1 MAVSSVKALING
13 QEYILNYNSS
23 TGKYEAVITAPATS
37 SYNVNTGHYYTV
49 SVTATDDAGNS
60 TTINDQDETFGTY
73 MRLRVVEKVPPVLT
87 ITYPT
92 SGAAI
97 TSNLPTF
104 IWTVTDNDSGV
115 DPDTI
120 GITIDSGSK
129 ITGSSITKT
138 AITGGYT
145 CSYTPSSI
153 LSDGSHTFSV
163 SASDHDRNNAASS
176 DVTFSIDTVPPSLI
190 VTSPVDGLVT
200 NVTTLVVSG
209 VTNDSS
215 ESPVT
220 LTVKLN
226 SGSAEAVTVESD
238 GSFTKVLT
246 LVQGQNTI
254 TVVSTDAAG
263 QSTTVVR
270 TVTLNQYAPV
280 FESVTIYPNP
290 VDAGATYIIS
300 VEVTDV

>member
-23 TGKYEAVITAPATS
+23 TGKYEATITAPATS
-37 SYNVNTGHYYTV
+37 SYNVNTGHYYAV

-60 TTINDQDETFGTY
+60 TTINDQDVTFGTY
-73 MRLRVVEKVPPVLT
+73 MRLHVIEKVPPVLT

-104 IWTVTDNDSGV
+104 TWTVTDNDSGV

-145 CSYTPSSI
+145 CSYTPSTV
-153 LSDGSHTFSV
+153 LNDGSHTFSV
-163 SASDHDRNNAASS
+163 SASDHDGNDATSS
-176 DVTFSIDTVPPSLI
+176 SVTFSIDTVPPSLT
-190 VTSPVDGLVT
+190 VTSPADGLVT
-200 NVTTLVVSG
+200 NVASITVSG
-209 VTNDSS
+209 VTNDTSA
-215 ESPVT
+215 SPVI

-226 SGSAEAVTVESD
+226 SGPAEVVTVEQD
-238 GSFTKVLT
+238 GSFNKVLT
-246 LVQGQNTI
+246 LVQGANTI
-254 TVVSTDAAG
+254 TVVATDAAG

-270 TVTLNQYAPV
+270 AVTLNQNAPV

>member
-23 TGKYEAVITAPATS
+23 TGKYEATITAPATS
-37 SYNVNTGHYYTV
+37 SYNVNVGHYYAV
-49 SVTATDDAGNS
+49 SVTATDDAGNV
-60 TTINDQDETFGTY
+60 TTINDQDGTFGTY
-73 MRLRVVEKVPPVLT
+73 MRLHVIEKVPPVLT
-87 ITYPT
+87 VTYPT

-129 ITGSSITKT
+129 ITGSSIAKT

-145 CSYTPSSI
+145 CSYTPSTV
-153 LSDGSHTFSV
+153 LNDGSHTFILD
-163 SASDHDRNNAASS
+163 ASDHDGNAATSVS
-176 DVTFSIDTVPPSLI
+176 VTFTIDTVPPSLTVI
-190 VTSPVDGLVT
+190 SPVDGLIT
-200 NVTTLVVSG
+200 NAATLVVSG
-209 VTNDSS
+209 ITNDSS

-226 SGSAEAVTVESD
+226 SGSAKAATVESD

-270 TVTLNQYAPV
+270 TVTLDQYAPV